1 MWNEQDFCNADDG
14 FDYIFTKMNAIYG
27 ATFANHWRE
36 VDPDIIRQTWKE
48 QCWIG
53 LTYRPKMD
61 YALEHMNPDRPPS
74 ALAFAKLL
82 IDGPE
87 IPPKPLPLL
96 TKQQTEDEI
105 RVIKENKEKAVAK
118 LGKLLAD
125 YKKWKSS

>member
-1 MWNEQDFCNADDG
+1 MWNEQDFCNEDDG

-48 QCWIG
+48 RCWNG
-53 LTYRPKMD
+53 LTYRPMMD

-82 IDGPE
+82 IDGPR
-87 IPPKPLPLL
+87 IPPKPLPLI
-96 TKQQTEDEI
+96 TKQQTEEERMI
-105 RVIKENKEKAVAK
+105 VQKNKEEALRKRDA
-118 LGKLLAD
+118 LLAE
-125 YKKWKSS
+125 YRKSK